1 MPWFEIIVI
10 SVLGILIFLN
20 IWNSSIVR

>member
-10 SVLGILIFLN
+10 SELGILIFLN